1 MPGKGL
7 RHCSAITHAPITSD
21 FCSCKECY
29 CWTSTEFM
37 EKAMFYQWWPCAF
50 TFRGIHFPLVFIKK
64 ALCSKGQPAEIH
76 NTIAYTKDIP
86 HSPVLFHV
94 LGWSLRWDTLI
105 SVLRCFISSLW
116 FYYSPVWFRTAMGFT
131 LWGGSVAP
139 NPRHQEL
146 CVTLHVCSLCVWGSI
161 AILSNVTAALGHALC
176 QCEKL
181 FHPELDAKWSL
192 ASSFSIA
199 WREAFWK
206 KEKMWSNP

>member
-139 NPRHQEL
+139 NPRHREL
-146 CVTLHVCSLCVWGSI
+146 CVTLHVCSLCVWG
-161 AILSNVTAALGHALC
+161 APRDLLQYC
-176 QCEKL
+176 QMSQQ
-181 FHPELDAKWSL
+181 HL
-192 ASSFSIA
+192 AMHSASVRNCSTQNWMPNDHSPPHF
-199 WREAFWK
+199 
-206 KEKMWSNP
+206 P

>member
-29 CWTSTEFM
+29 CWTSSEFM

-146 CVTLHVCSLCVWGSI
+146 CITLHVCSLCVWGAPRDLLQYCQMSQQHL
-161 AILSNVTAALGHALC
+161 AMHSANVRNCSTRNWMPNDHSPPH
-176 QCEKL
+176 
-181 FHPELDAKWSL
+181 FP
-192 ASSFSIA
+192 
-199 WREAFWK
+199 
-206 KEKMWSNP
+206 